1 MGAKKTSNDES
12 IFNHSR
18 ITKFSVIIYAL
29 IFVLII
35 LFNSHRNINSS
46 SSSSSSSNS
55 TISSTNQNQTP
66 KFSDDETSYDISSSS
81 FAKGNGGVTSQSSNM
96 EPNAQGEVD
105 YEENEDLMIPLPQMT
120 KTQRIE
126 WFRSQL
132 PKLQMLKSR
141 NDSSFHARVS
151 NFFTQNCSTFFHA
164 IWLSPAKFF
173 GQREFMTMD
182 TLLKVHPQ
190 GCLLILSS
198 SMDSAL
204 GYRILK
210 PLIDRGLKVLAIAPD
225 LPFLVLNTPAE
236 SWLDELKSGNKDPG
250 SVPLFNN
257 LSNLIRLTILYKYGG
272 VYLDI
277 DLIFLKD
284 VSPLRNTIGAQN
296 MDPVTK
302 RWLRLNNAV
311 MVFDK
316 KHPILWEFIEEFA
329 KTFDGNRWGHNGP
342 YMVSRVV
349 GSIGNTPG
357 YEITILPPKAFYPVD
372 WNKIPEYYKKP
383 GDENGSIWVE
393 NKPIIVDQLTPVQSL
408 LQPPPPEELHLHHGR
423 EYPLPCM
430 YHYPLHEKQPCP
442 QG

>member
-12 IFNHSR
+12 IFSHSR
-18 ITKFSVIIYAL
+18 ITKLSVVIYAL
-29 IFVLII
+29 IFVVII
-35 LFNSHRNINSS
+35 LFNSDRNINSS
-46 SSSSSSSNS
+46 SSSGSSSDS
-55 TISSTNQNQTP
+55 TDSSTNQNQTS
-66 KFSDDETSYDISSSS
+66 KSSDETNDTLSSNSAKANNGVNSHS
-81 FAKGNGGVTSQSSNM
+81 FNM
-96 EPNAQGEVD
+96 EPNTQGEVD

-120 KTQRIE
+120 KPQRIA

-151 NFFTQNCSTFFHA
+151 NFFTQNCSTRFYA

-198 SMDSAL
+198 SMDSVL

-225 LPFLVLNTPAE
+225 LPVLVLNTPAE
-236 SWLDELKSGNKDPG
+236 SWLEELKSGNKDPG
-250 SVPLFNN
+250 TVPLFNN
-257 LSNLIRLTILYKYGG
+257 LSNLIRLAVLYKYGG

-284 VSPLRNTIGAQN
+284 LSSLRNAIGAQN

-302 RWLRLNNAV
+302 KWLRLNNAV

-316 KHPILWEFIEEFA
+316 KHPILLDFIEEFA
-329 KTFDGNRWGHNGP
+329 QTFDGNRWGHNGP

-349 GSIGNTPG
+349 GRVGNTPG
-357 YEITILPPKAFYPVD
+357 YDITILPPKAFYPVD

-383 GDENGSIWVE
+383 EDENGSIWVE
-393 NKPIIVDQLTPVQSL
+393 NKVRELMYGVGTYT
-408 LQPPPPEELHLHHGR
+408 LHLWNKRTRKLDIEDGSVMARLFTDHCVVCYGVTR
-423 EYPLPCM
+423 N
-430 YHYPLHEKQPCP
+430 
-442 QG
+442 